1 MERILG
7 TRLFERTTRHVVL
20 TEAGRLLLPDVHVSL
35 RHAERAWDLA
45 QYASRREHAPIRIG
59 FSPCIHTEMV
69 AGLFSLNVPNKL
81 EHGEELPAMRKIEF
95 ATGDTPDLMEQVI
108 RGQLQLGLGVQPIIA
123 PELAVQPLAREGFCL
138 CIPKNHGFAQRTS
151 LAVRELGG
159 QLIFWL
165 SRRTHSAFHASVLEY
180 FERLDVNAKFRE
192 VDSTLHAVN
201 VVASGIGLAL
211 LPTGATWLSRNG
223 VVFKSLTDRFLQTET
238 AMFWRRD
245 SRSEIMDRLTESLSF
260 RLGRLQTVRDTAK

>member
-1 MERILG
+1 
-7 TRLFERTTRHVVL
+7 
-20 TEAGRLLLPDVHVSL
+20 
-35 RHAERAWDLA
+35 
-45 QYASRREHAPIRIG
+45 
-59 FSPCIHTEMV
+59 MV
-69 AGLFSLNVPNKL
+69 AGLFSLDLPNAL
-81 EHGEELPAMRKIEF
+81 AYSEEFPAIRKIEL
-95 ATGDTPDLMEQVI
+95 ATGDTPELMEQVI
-108 RGQLQLGLGVQPIIA
+108 RGHLHLGLGVQPIIA

-192 VDSTLHAVN
+192 VDSALHAVN
-201 VVASGIGLAL
+201 AVASGVGLAL
-211 LPTGATWLSRNG
+211 LPTGAAWLSRSG
-223 VVFKSLTDRFLQTET
+223 VVFKSLTDRFLQIET

-245 SRSEIMDRLTESLSF
+245 SQSEIMDPLTDYFSSRLS
-260 RLGRLQTVRDTAK
+260 RLQMLRDTAK